1 MGDNNQNN
9 NQETNNNQNNNGTG
23 TGTVTENQNQNPNNN
38 NNNQNAGGLD
48 FAKLD
53 EILEKRMN
61 SVLKSVLKGN
71 GVEDEGDLSGIISA
85 YRNSKTQAQNAQNDR
100 IAELERENNAYKA
113 KERENAINSVV
124 NSTAKTLGIDTEK
137 LAMMKF
143 DTSEAVD
150 KDGKVDAAKMKQ
162 ALEALVEKAPWLKN
176 ENADNNNNQNNNGN
190 NGGFK
195 PGNPGGDGKKD
206 DKTEY
211 NRLRK
216 LAGLKPIE

>member
-1 MGDNNQNN
+1 MGDNNNQNN
-9 NQETNNNQNNNGTG
+9 NQETNNQNNNGTG

-38 NNNQNAGGLD
+38 QNTGGID
-48 FAKLD
+48 YAKLD
-53 EILEKRMN
+53 EIIEKRTN
-61 SVLKSVLKGN
+61 SLLKSVLKSN
-71 GVEDEGDLSGIISA
+71 GVEDENELSGIISA

-100 IAELERENNAYKA
+100 IAELEKENQAYKA

-124 NSTAKTLGIDTEK
+124 NSTAKTLGIDTDR
-137 LAMMKF
+137 LSMMKF
-143 DTSEAVD
+143 DVSVAVD
-150 KDGKVDAAKMKQ
+150 KDGKVDADKMKQ
-162 ALEALVEKAPWLKN
+162 ALEALVEKAPWLKSETN
-176 ENADNNNNQNNNGN
+176 NNANNQNNNGN

-206 DKTEY
+206 DKTEI